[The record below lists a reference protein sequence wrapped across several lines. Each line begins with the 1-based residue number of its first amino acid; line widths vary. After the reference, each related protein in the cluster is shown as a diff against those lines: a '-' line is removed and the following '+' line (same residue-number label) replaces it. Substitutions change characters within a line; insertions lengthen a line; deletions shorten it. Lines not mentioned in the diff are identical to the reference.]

1 MGSQL
6 SWIILELNIEN
17 LLSLASIDSQL
28 KNWTKHINMKIFGI
42 TQLTLAIAIFTIAT
56 EAAKLK
62 RINPNKARGGGPGR
76 RGRVVKKLRNGK
88 GRQGRQ
94 LFGTRV
100 PIFPA
105 TPLLPP
111 APLRAAPVFG
121 PAPAPVVKI
130 VPVPAPAADYG
141 APAPVPAPAPAPA
154 PAPVVIPDPVPL
166 PEPDNAIIEVK
177 SAPAVVEVRA
187 PIADYGLP

>member
-1 MGSQL
+1 M
-6 SWIILELNIEN
+6 
-17 LLSLASIDSQL
+17 
-28 KNWTKHINMKIFGI
+28 
-42 TQLTLAIAIFTIAT
+42 TLAIAIFTIAT

-62 RINPNKARGGGPGR
+62 RVNPNKARGGGPGR

-121 PAPAPVVKI
+121 PAPAPLIQPLQLIEVR
-130 VPVPAPAADYG
+130 PPQPRALPL
-141 APAPVPAPAPAPA
+141 
-154 PAPVVIPDPVPL
+154 VIP
-166 PEPDNAIIEVK
+166 EPGTSIKRPSKNILFPMISRKKNFYDNLV
-177 SAPAVVEVRA
+177 
-187 PIADYGLP
+187 L